1 MVAGLKREVRKVEHR
16 LSKEKAPHNL
26 FLPVKRSNNSKR
38 CARPLVMCAPCLKC
52 IVETSRARVPPVSFV
67 AEVVCE
73 IDDFF
78 ENKLSGADTGEAAA
92 GYGMMQA
99 INGCGQY
106 GYLRK
111 LTRNSRTSRN
121 KVLRELKAL
130 VH

>member
-1 MVAGLKREVRKVEHR
+1 MVAGLKGELRKVEPYF
-16 LSKEKAPHNL
+16 SKDKAPYML
-26 FLPVKRSNNSKR
+26 FHPIKRSNNSNR
-38 CARPLVMCAPCLKC
+38 SARILVMCAPALKC
-52 IVETSRARVPPVSFV
+52 IVSPSRAQVPPVSFV

-78 ENKLSGADTGEAAA
+78 ENKLSGADTGSAAA
-92 GYGMMQA
+92 GYGMIQA